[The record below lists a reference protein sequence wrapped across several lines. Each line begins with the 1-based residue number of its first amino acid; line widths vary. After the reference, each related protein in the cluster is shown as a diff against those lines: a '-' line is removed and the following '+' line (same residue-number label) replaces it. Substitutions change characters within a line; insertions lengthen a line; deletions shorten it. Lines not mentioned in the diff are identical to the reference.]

1 MRRYRHL
8 SRLREIINVF
18 ARAGFSYLVSQLG
31 LGHLIS
37 LPWRQ
42 VQGPGPLAS
51 AGEKLRVALE
61 QLGPT
66 FIKLGQIMSTR
77 PDILPLEIISS
88 LRRLQDEVA
97 PFLPDLV
104 RQQVEKELGVPT
116 ETVFA
121 WFDREPLAAASIG
134 QVHRARLVTG
144 EEVVVKVRRPGI
156 EETVETDLDIL
167 FTLARLAKAH
177 TAWGEIYDFV
187 AMVEEFA
194 RTIRQEM
201 DFAQEGRN
209 ADRLRENM
217 AELSGVRVPHVFWE
231 YTTTGVL
238 VLEYVPG
245 LKLNDLDRVRQAGL
259 DTSVLA
265 TNLIQA
271 FLYQVL
277 DKGFFHAD
285 PHPGNLAA
293 LPDGTIVFMDFGMMG
308 SLTRQRQEQ
317 FGQLILGLLRR
328 NSRQIVRTIS
338 EMGIVP
344 KGTDILQLRR
354 DVDRLRNRYYE
365 VPFQEIHLGKAVQEI
380 LELAFKY
387 RIQLPS
393 EFTYLAKAL
402 ITLEG
407 LALDLDPDLAIVKI
421 AEPVGRRLLR
431 QQYGYQSLRR
441 RIQEHL
447 EDLAEV
453 PSLLYEIVS
462 QAASGNLAVHLE
474 HEGLTKVL
482 AQISRL
488 VSQLSLSLVL
498 LSFSIVMSGL
508 VIGSALGEDSGGL
521 FFQHLPVLEIGFA
534 AATAMAIWLII
545 SIYRSTRP

>member
-37 LPWRQ
+37 LPWR
-42 VQGPGPLAS
+42 VQGPGHLAS
-51 AGEKLRVALE
+51 AGEKLREALE

-66 FIKLGQIMSTR
+66 FVKLGQVMSTR
-77 PDILPLEIISS
+77 PDILPPEIISS

-97 PFLPDLV
+97 PIPQDLLQ
-104 RQQVEKELGVPT
+104 QQVEKELGMPADR
-116 ETVFA
+116 VFA
-121 WFDREPLAAASIG
+121 WFDQEPLAAASIG

-156 EETVETDLDIL
+156 EETVEVDLDIL
-167 FTLARLAKAH
+167 FMLARLARAH
-177 TAWGEIYDFV
+177 TPWGEIYDFV

-201 DFAQEGRN
+201 DFTQEGRN

-217 AELSGVRVPHVFWE
+217 AGLGWVRVPRVFWE
-231 YTTTGVL
+231 YTTAGVL
-238 VLEYVPG
+238 VMEYVPG
-245 LKLNDLDRVRQAGL
+245 LKLNDLNRIRQAGL
-259 DTSVLA
+259 DTSSLA
-265 TNLIQA
+265 TNLIHA
-271 FLYQVL
+271 FLHQVL

-293 LPDGTIVFMDFGMMG
+293 LPGGTIVFMDFGMMG
-308 SLTRQRQEQ
+308 TLTRQRQEQ
-317 FGQLILGLLRR
+317 FGRLIIGLLRR
-328 NSRQIVRTIS
+328 NSRHIVRTIS
-338 EMGIVP
+338 DMGIVP

-354 DVDRLRNRYYE
+354 DVDRLRDRYYE
-365 VPFQEIHLGKAVQEI
+365 VPFQEIHLGKAIQEI

-407 LALDLDPDLAIVKI
+407 LALDLDPNLSIVKV

-431 QQYGYQSLRR
+431 QQYSYRSLRR

-447 EDLAEV
+447 DDLVEV

-462 QAASGNLAVHLE
+462 QAASGNLAVHVE
-474 HEGLTKVL
+474 HEGLAKVL
-482 AQISRL
+482 VQISRL

-508 VIGSALGEDSGGL
+508 VISSALGEEAGG
-521 FFQHLPVLEIGFA
+521 FFFRRLPVLEIGFA
-534 AATAMAIWLII
+534 AATLMGIWLVI
-545 SIYRSTRP
+545 SIYRSTRL

>member
-1 MRRYRHL
+1 MQRYRHL

-31 LGHLIS
+31 LGHLVS

-42 VQGPGPLAS
+42 GKGPGSMAP
-51 AGEKLRVALE
+51 AGEKLRAALE

-66 FIKLGQIMSTR
+66 FIKLGQVMSTR
-77 PDILPLEIISS
+77 PDILPAEIVSS

-97 PFLPDLV
+97 PFSADLA
-104 RQQVEKELGVPT
+104 QKQIEKELGVPG
-116 ETVFA
+116 ERVFA

-156 EETVETDLDIL
+156 EETVEVDLDIL

-217 AELSGVRVPHVFWE
+217 AELGGVYVPRIFWE
-231 YTTTGVL
+231 HTTTGVL
-238 VLEYVPG
+238 VMEYVPG
-245 LKLNDLDRVRQAGL
+245 VKLNDLDRIRQAGL
-259 DTSVLA
+259 DTSRLA
-265 TNLIQA
+265 ANLILA

-285 PHPGNLAA
+285 PHPGNLAV
-293 LPDGTIVFMDFGMMG
+293 LPNGVIVFMDFGMVG
-308 SLTRQRQEQ
+308 SLSQQRQEQ
-317 FGQLILGLLRR
+317 FGQLILGLLRK
-328 NSRQIVRTIS
+328 NSRRIVRTIS
-338 EMGIVP
+338 DMGIVP
-344 KGTDILQLRR
+344 KGTDMLQLRR
-354 DVDRLRNRYYE
+354 DVDRLRDHYYE
-365 VPFQEIHLGKAVQEI
+365 VPFQEIHLGKAIQEI
-380 LELAFKY
+380 LDLAFKY
-387 RIQLPS
+387 HIQLPS

-407 LALDLDPDLAIVKI
+407 LALDLDPDLSIVRI
-421 AEPVGRRLLR
+421 AEPVGRKLSRS
-431 QQYGYQSLRR
+431 QYSSRSLRR
-441 RIQEHL
+441 RLQEHL
-447 EDLAEV
+447 EDLTEI

-462 QAASGNLAVHLE
+462 QTASGNLAVRLE
-474 HEGLTKVL
+474 HEGLPKVL
-482 AQISRL
+482 TQVSRL

-508 VIGSALGEDSGGL
+508 VISSALGKEAGGL
-521 FFQHLPVLEIGFA
+521 FFRLPVLEIGFV
-534 AATAMAIWLII
+534 AATVMAIWLII
-545 SIYRSTRP
+545 SIYRSTRL